1 MNKAEELKQNYIRYH
16 RTAAGK
22 HKGVSLEF
30 ANEIEMNSFLQL
42 YADEQSRETAI
53 EFMKDTD
60 EKTALLILCDRC
72 KRVFEMLNDEQ
83 YESMFDEWKS
93 NQGEKWDQ

>member
-1 MNKAEELKQNYIRYH
+1 MEAEELKQNYIRYH

-42 YADEQSRETAI
+42 YADEQSREKAVNFALFSI
-53 EFMKDTD
+53 YEYSAGIDVRSTD
-60 EKTALLILCDRC
+60 VDNLYD
-72 KRVFEMLNDEQ
+72 
-83 YESMFDEWKS
+83 YWKS
-93 NQGEKWDQ
+93 NQDWCDSF

>member
-1 MNKAEELKQNYIRYH
+1 MEAEELKQNYIRYH

-42 YADEQSRETAI
+42 YADEQSRKAFNDARERI
-53 EFMKDTD
+53 G
-60 EKTALLILCDRC
+60 
-72 KRVFEMLNDEQ
+72 FEMIQQKYLDFE
-83 YESMFDEWKS
+83 DWKS
-93 NQGEKWDQ
+93 NQEGE

>member
-16 RTAAGK
+16 KTAAGK

-42 YADEQSRETAI
+42 YADEQSRKAFNDARERI
-53 EFMKDTD
+53 G
-60 EKTALLILCDRC
+60 
-72 KRVFEMLNDEQ
+72 FEMIQQKYLDFE
-83 YESMFDEWKS
+83 DWKS
-93 NQGEKWDQ
+93 NQEGE